1 MRAETRLRR
10 HEVSESA
17 ELVSYRLESATPQ
30 GDAMAAYLT
39 LNDPGRRNALSDA
52 LLDQLSTLLQQAAD
66 DPDVRVIV
74 LTSSH
79 PKIFSS
85 GGNLDA
91 FADNRATIVKYAGL
105 TRFPSLFRTLTGIDK
120 PVLCAANGDVLAG
133 ALGIALACDLIIAK
147 ESIRLG
153 CPEIN
158 VGAFPF
164 MISALIFRAT
174 GRLVANE
181 LMMTGRLVSA
191 TEAAAAGLVN
201 KVVPDSEF
209 DGALRQWISDIAAK
223 SPLLLGMGKKALA
236 ATRDMPLESALDYLQ
251 AQLALAFTTDDLS
264 EGVLAFKEKRSP
276 HWRNT

>member
-1 MRAETRLRR
+1 MT
-10 HEVSESA
+10 ESS
-17 ELVSYRLESATPQ
+17 ELVTYRLETADPATD
-30 GDAMAAYLT
+30 GLAAYLT
-39 LNDPGRRNALSDA
+39 LNDPARRNALSDA
-52 LLDQLSTLLQQAAD
+52 LLDQLDELLWRAASESR
-66 DPDVRVIV
+66 VRVIV

-79 PKIFSS
+79 PGVFSS

-91 FADNRATIVKYAGL
+91 FADKRPTITKYAGL
-105 TRFPSLFRTLTGIDK
+105 SRFPTLYRTLTGIDK
-120 PVLCAANGDVLAG
+120 PVVCAANGDVLAG
-133 ALGIALACDLIIAK
+133 ALGIALACDLVIAK

-181 LMMTGRLVSA
+181 LMMTGRLLTA

-201 KVVPDSEF
+201 NVVPDADF
-209 DGALRQWISDIAAK
+209 DDTVRQWVADIAGK
-223 SPLLLGMGKKALA
+223 SPLLLGMGKRALA
-236 ATRDMPLESALDYLQ
+236 ATRDLPLESALEYLQ
-251 AQLALAFTTDDLS
+251 AQLALAFTTDDLA

-276 HWRNT
+276 EWRNS

>member
-1 MRAETRLRR
+1 
-10 HEVSESA
+10 
-17 ELVSYRLESATPQ
+17 
-30 GDAMAAYLT
+30 
-39 LNDPGRRNALSDA
+39 
-52 LLDQLSTLLQQAAD
+52 
-66 DPDVRVIV
+66 
-74 LTSSH
+74 
-79 PKIFSS
+79 
-85 GGNLDA
+85 
-91 FADNRATIVKYAGL
+91 
-105 TRFPSLFRTLTGIDK
+105 GIEK
-120 PVLCAANGDVLAG
+120 PVICAANGDVLAG

-174 GRLVANE
+174 GRLIANE

-191 TEAAAAGLVN
+191 AEAAAAGLVN
-201 KVVPDSEF
+201 KVVPDGEF
-209 DGALRQWISDIAAK
+209 DDALRRWITDIAGK

-251 AQLALAFTTDDLS
+251 AQLALAFTTDDLA

-276 HWRNT
+276 DWHNT

>member
-1 MRAETRLRR
+1 VTD
-10 HEVSESA
+10 SG
-17 ELVSYRLESATPQ
+17 ELVTYRLETAD
-30 GDAMAAYLT
+30 GDSLAAYLT
-39 LNDPGRRNALSDA
+39 LSDPGRRNALSDT
-52 LLDQLSTLLQQAAD
+52 LLDQLTELLHRAASD
-66 DPDVRVIV
+66 SRVRVIV

-79 PKIFSS
+79 ERIFSS

-91 FADNRATIVKYAGL
+91 FADDRATIAKYAGL
-105 TRFPSLFRTLTGIDK
+105 ARFPTLFRTLTGIDK
-120 PVLCAANGDVLAG
+120 PVVCAANGDVLAG
-133 ALGIALACDLIIAK
+133 ALGIALACDLIIVK

-181 LMMTGRLVSA
+181 LMMTGRLISA

-209 DGALRQWISDIAAK
+209 DDAVRQWVADIACK
-223 SPLLLGMGKKALA
+223 SPLLLGMGKRALA
-236 ATRDMPLESALDYLQ
+236 ATRDLPLESALDYLQ
-251 AQLALAFTTDDLS
+251 AQLALAFTTDDL
-264 EGVLAFKEKRSP
+264 GRRAAGLQGKAFPTVAQRMRSGDYP
-276 HWRNT
+276 SFE